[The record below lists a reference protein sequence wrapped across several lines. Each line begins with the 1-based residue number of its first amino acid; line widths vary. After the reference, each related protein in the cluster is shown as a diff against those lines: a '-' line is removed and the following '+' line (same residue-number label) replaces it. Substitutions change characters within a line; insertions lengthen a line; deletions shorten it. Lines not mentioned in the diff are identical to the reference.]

1 MLNKRTKII
10 IAVIVVAV
18 LFVVGF
24 CYGEYDFW
32 CKIHEGRLAMARLK
46 GETLPDIAPWHVFIT
61 WFDGWEY
68 CLVTAGKAKDCILWG
83 IVFVL
88 MGALVVPVVC
98 FIVEAIKDINS
109 AADRVQKAIDMASS
123 VFCHAIVIAIGG
135 AIAYVVSRIL
145 SSVMG

>member
-1 MLNKRTKII
+1 MLSKRTKII

-32 CKIHEGRLAMARLK
+32 CKLHDGRRALARLR
-46 GETLPDIAPWHVFIT
+46 GETLPDIAPWHVYIT
-61 WFDGWEY
+61 WFEGWEY

-88 MGALVVPVVC
+88 MGALVTPVLW
-98 FIVEAIKDINS
+98 IIAEAIKDIQS
-109 AADRVQKAIDMASS
+109 ATDRVQKAIDMASS
-123 VFCHAIVIAIGG
+123 VFCHAIVIAVGG
-135 AIAYVVSRIL
+135 AIAYAIAFIIGSIL
-145 SSVMG
+145 G

>member
-1 MLNKRTKII
+1 MLSKRTKII

-32 CKIHEGRLAMARLK
+32 CKIHEGRRAWARLK

-135 AIAYVVSRIL
+135 AIAYIVSRIL